1 MGVLSKILPLLAL
14 GVGVIF
20 LGNALTRPASATLT
34 AGAIGETGASI
45 GSTLSSL
52 GSGASDLGSGVGSGL
67 AGLLKPIW
75 EVKNLINLP
84 AEVQNTNVSGAANSS
99 AVAKSEGGNTTS
111 STITWSSGTSRSVPS
126 LSAAAKSY
134 YSSRGVSVT

>member
-84 AEVQNTNVSGAANSS
+84 SEVQNTNVSGAANSS
-99 AVAKSEGGNTTS
+99 AVAQSEGGNTTS